1 MKIIDV
7 SVHQGNINWKKVK
20 AAEVNGVV
28 IRAGYGKGNIDKRFI
43 DNIESAIEAGFKYI
57 GVYWFSYAYTTD
69 MARREAQY
77 LNDVAG
83 AYKDK
88 LNLGVFFDWEY
99 DSMTYAKKLGMKC
112 NKSLITDMCVAFC
125 KKITELGYKA
135 GYYLNQ
141 DYEKNYIDT
150 SKLTSYR
157 KWYARYISQRQANCY
172 IWQYTSS
179 GKVKGISGNV
189 DMNELI
195 GVINDKTGDEK
206 KTNTEIAQEVID
218 GKWGNGSDRKK
229 NLEAAGYDY
238 NAIQSLVNKAVKS
251 ETNNSYL
258 YYTVKKGDTLS
269 AISKRY
275 GTSTVLLKKW
285 NNIKDINKIYVGQ
298 KLRVK

>member
-179 GKVKGISGNV
+179 GKVSGISGNV

-195 GVINDKTGDEK
+195 DVVNDKTEDEK
-206 KTNTEIAQEVID
+206 TNAEIAQEVID
-218 GKWGNGSDRKK
+218 GKWGNGSERKK

-269 AISKRY
+269 AISKKY

>member
-1 MKIIDV
+1 MAVIDV
-7 SVHQGNINWKKVK
+7 SVHQGKIDFKKVK
-20 AAEVNGVV
+20 AAGIDGVV

-69 MARREAQY
+69 MARREGQY

-112 NKSLITDMCVAFC
+112 NRALITDMCVAFC

-179 GKVKGISGNV
+179 GKVSGISGNV

-195 GVINDKTGDEK
+195 DVVNDKTEDEK
-206 KTNTEIAQEVID
+206 TNAEIAQEVID
-218 GKWGNGSDRKK
+218 GKWGNGSERKK
-229 NLEAAGYDY
+229 SLEAAGYDY

-251 ETNNSYL
+251 EINNSYL

>member
-1 MKIIDV
+1 MVVIDV
-7 SVHQGNINWKKVK
+7 SVHQGKIDFNKVK
-20 AAEVNGVV
+20 AAGIDGVV

-43 DNIESAIEAGFKYI
+43 DNIESVIEAGFKYI

-99 DSMTYAKKLGMKC
+99 DSMNYAKKLGMKC

-125 KKITELGYKA
+125 KKIAELGYKA

-179 GKVKGISGNV
+179 GKVNGISGNV

-195 GVINDKTGDEK
+195 SVINDKTEDEK

-229 NLEAAGYDY
+229 KLEAAGYDY

>member
-179 GKVKGISGNV
+179 GKVSGISGNV

-195 GVINDKTGDEK
+195 DVVNDKTEDEK
-206 KTNTEIAQEVID
+206 TNAEIAQEVID
-218 GKWGNGSDRKK
+218 GKWGNGSERKK